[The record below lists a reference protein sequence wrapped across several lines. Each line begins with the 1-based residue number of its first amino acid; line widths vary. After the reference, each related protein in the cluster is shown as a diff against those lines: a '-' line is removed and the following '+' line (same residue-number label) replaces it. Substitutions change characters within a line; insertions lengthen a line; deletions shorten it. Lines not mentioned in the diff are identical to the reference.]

1 MGQVCLR
8 RKNLKNSANQGG
20 LSNNSSLKKN
30 TVLAPDVGA
39 LIPNSI
45 KVIYHLI
52 LVYVIAWNW
61 SNSITSLLII
71 LLHEM
76 EL

>member
-8 RKNLKNSANQGG
+8 RKNLKNSGNQGG

-52 LVYVIAWNW
+52 LVYVIAWN
-61 SNSITSLLII
+61 
-71 LLHEM
+71 
-76 EL
+76 

>member
-20 LSNNSSLKKN
+20 GLSNSSSLKKN

-39 LIPNSI
+39 LIPNPI

-52 LVYVIAWNW
+52 LVYVIAWN
-61 SNSITSLLII
+61 
-71 LLHEM
+71 
-76 EL
+76 

>member
-20 LSNNSSLKKN
+20 LSNSSSLKKN

-39 LIPNSI
+39 LIPNPI
-45 KVIYHLI
+45 KVIYHPI
-52 LVYVIAWNW
+52 LVYVIAWN
-61 SNSITSLLII
+61 
-71 LLHEM
+71 
-76 EL
+76 